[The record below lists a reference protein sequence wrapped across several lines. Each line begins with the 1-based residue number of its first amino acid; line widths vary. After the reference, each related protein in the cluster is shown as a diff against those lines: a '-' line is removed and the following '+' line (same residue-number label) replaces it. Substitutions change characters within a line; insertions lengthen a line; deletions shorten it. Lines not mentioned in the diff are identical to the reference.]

1 MKPTPILLL
10 SDSVDCHSGLARITR
25 DICTMLSRNPRFR
38 VGSLGLWGNPA
49 RSLPWMQYTINERT
63 GLWGQGD
70 LPHVWRDFAGAERGI
85 VLTVWDPTR
94 TLWLTR
100 PEYSG
105 SEELSAWL
113 REGHFAK
120 WGYITLDATG
130 PQDMLSVQGRDS
142 LLGYNRLL
150 AYTRWGAEVI
160 RRTIG
165 DAESDRRGLDWL
177 PHGLDLDLW
186 QLHDREESK
195 AALYPFLHEG
205 DRLVGVVGT
214 NQARKD
220 WGLAASVCQQLASRD
235 SRLRFW
241 WHSDIAE
248 RYWSLPALLW
258 DFGLGDRVKVT
269 YGLTSREMYGMYNAC
284 DLTLHPGL
292 GEGFGYPIFE
302 SLACGT
308 PVLHGDYAG
317 GADVLRQCGWE
328 SMLMPPESW
337 RLDGIHNQMRPVF
350 NSQEWANRAYTLLC
364 IEEKAGTA
372 DREKL
377 RDSIAHLSWKNLT
390 APWTRWLEGGL

>member
-1 MKPTPILLL
+1 MKPVPILLL
-10 SDSVDCHSGLARITR
+10 SDSVDQHSGLSRITR
-25 DICTMLSRNPRFR
+25 DICTILSRNPRFR

-49 RSLPWMQYTINERT
+49 RSLPWAQYVINERA

-70 LPHVWRDFAGAERGI
+70 LPRAWRDFAGAERGI

-94 TLWLTR
+94 TLWMTR
-100 PEYSG
+100 PEFSADP
-105 SEELSAWL
+105 ELSAWL

-130 PQDMLSVQGRDS
+130 PGDRLSAQGRDS
-142 LLGYNRLL
+142 LLGYDRLL
-150 AYTRWGAEVI
+150 AYTKWGSAVI

-165 DAESDRRGLDWL
+165 DAEAERRSLDWL
-177 PHGLDLDLW
+177 PHGLDLDIWKL
-186 QLHDREESK
+186 LDRDAEK
-195 AALYPFLHEG
+195 AKLYPFLHEG
-205 DRLVGVVGT
+205 DRLVGVIGT

-220 WGLAASVCQQLASRD
+220 WGLAASVCRLLADRD
-235 SRLRFW
+235 SRTRFW
-241 WHSDIAE
+241 WHVDLME
-248 RYWSLPALLW
+248 RHWSIPALVE
-258 DFGLGDRVKVT
+258 DFGLSGKVQVSG
-269 YGLTSREMYGMYNAC
+269 GLTSKDLCGRYNAC

-328 SMLMPPESW
+328 TMLMLPESW

-350 NSQEWANRAYTLLC
+350 SPRIWADWAEHMITADEW
-364 IEEKAGTA
+364 

-377 RDSIAHLSWKNLT
+377 RDSICYLSWKNLT
-390 APWTRWLEGGL
+390 APWLRWLEGGL